1 MNFYFGRI
9 ENAKI
14 ELYERKWKPFWNW
27 FHLVL
32 SYLPLSTWSSCSS
45 LILQIWVLEERT
57 TSSMDLQRRRRATAI
72 ADTVKH
78 AYLLFLL
85 RSSDYFSRT
94 WPIRCQ
100 GNVTRWGLHGWRI
113 STTKSHYY
121 TQVRETSFLAF
132 RIEDNR
138 IAMTQM
144 WGGDCRVVGDFQD
157 QITKEIEERFL
168 LRLLPCEWNEKSYT
182 ELCIPLLVYIMYL
195 HSIWKTPVIFL

>member
-1 MNFYFGRI
+1 MPRKLGWVWIFILAESIMQKLNSMKEN
-9 ENAKI
+9 ENASGI
-14 ELYERKWKPFWNW
+14 GLTSYFPI
-27 FHLVL
+27 FHC
-32 SYLPLSTWSSCSS
+32 PLEVPCSS
-45 LILQIWVLEERT
+45 LILQIWVLEEQT

-100 GNVTRWGLHGWRI
+100 GNVTRFSLHGWRI

-132 RIEDNR
+132 RIEEN
-138 IAMTQM
+138 
-144 WGGDCRVVGDFQD
+144 
-157 QITKEIEERFL
+157 K
-168 LRLLPCEWNEKSYT
+168 
-182 ELCIPLLVYIMYL
+182 
-195 HSIWKTPVIFL
+195 